1 MKRLKQFKWALIV
14 LIAHIMIMT
23 FFAVTLPRQSAV
35 PMHWNIAGDIDGWAS
50 KYTALSFFLGINLF
64 VFLMMYFMP
73 LYSPWY
79 KKNEERFERI
89 LPNLTTI
96 LVFFFALIAAFSM
109 YIAKTANPDLSINI
123 LMLLIGF
130 MFIAL
135 GNLMPKVP
143 KNFFIGIRTPW
154 TIASDEVWTRTHRK
168 GGIAFVISG
177 VLISLKSFILIN
189 SAAFQTAVMA
199 IAFVVLMYP
208 IVYSFFIYKKLGN

>member
-14 LIAHIMIMT
+14 LIAHIMIMM
-23 FFAVTLPRQSAV
+23 FFAVTLPRQTAV
-35 PMHWNIAGDIDGWAS
+35 PMHWNIAGEIDGWAS
-50 KYTALSFFLGINLF
+50 KYTALSFFLGINIF
-64 VFLMMYFMP
+64 VFLMLYLTP

-96 LVFFFALIAAFSM
+96 LVSFLGLISALSM
-109 YIAKTANPDLSINI
+109 YIAKTENRELSVNI

-143 KNFFIGIRTPW
+143 RNFFIGIRTPW
-154 TIASDEVWTRTHRK
+154 TIANDEVWLRTHRI
-168 GGIAFVISG
+168 GGVTFVISG
-177 VLISLKSFILIN
+177 ILISLKSFILIN
-189 SAAFQTAVMA
+189 SATFQTAVMA
-199 IAFVVLMYP
+199 AAFVILMYP
-208 IVYSFFIYKKLGN
+208 IAYSFVIYKKLGN